1 MAGGILDNAEFENQ
15 LDDMK
20 AKGTLDKFTARE
32 MFKLNQKVGQLPCVS
47 DECPLPKTRS
57 RIKPQL
63 VAGGTGAGV
72 ATIIWAICDF
82 VTKMWFK

>member
-20 AKGTLDKFTARE
+20 GKGTLDKFTARE
-32 MFKLNQKVGQLPCVS
+32 VFKLNQKVGQLPCVNG
-47 DECPLPKTRS
+47 ETCPPLAKP

-82 VTKMWFK
+82 VTKVWFK